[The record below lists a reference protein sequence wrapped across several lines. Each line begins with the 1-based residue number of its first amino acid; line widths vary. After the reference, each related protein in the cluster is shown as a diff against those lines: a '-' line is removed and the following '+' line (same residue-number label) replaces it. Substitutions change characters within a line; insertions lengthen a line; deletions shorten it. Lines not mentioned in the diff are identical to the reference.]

1 MHNKHERLSE
11 DMRLLV
17 SNIITQELKHPDLE
31 GMLTVTRIEITPDQK
46 YAKIFISM
54 FGAKDK
60 EKVLAALRKSTGYV
74 KKQISLRLKI
84 RNTPALT
91 FVTDDSME
99 YGAYMN
105 EVFKKMK

>member
-1 MHNKHERLSE
+1 MHKQERLSE

-17 SNIITQELKHPDLE
+17 STIISQELKHPDLQ

-46 YAKIFISM
+46 YAKIHVSM
-54 FGAKDK
+54 YGTKNK
-60 EKVLAALRKSTGYV
+60 ERVLAALKKSTGYI

-84 RNTPALT
+84 RNTPAIT
-91 FVTDDSME
+91 FVSDDSIE

>member
-1 MHNKHERLSE
+1 MHKQQRLEE

-17 SNIITQELKHPDLE
+17 STIISQELKHPDLE

-46 YAKIFISM
+46 YAKLHISV

-60 EKVLAALRKSTGYV
+60 EKVLAALKKSTGYI
-74 KKQISLRLKI
+74 KRQISLRLKI

-91 FVTDDSME
+91 FVIDDSIE